1 MKRVLTMHKNENQT
15 EDTGPNLEYDK
26 TYLIFLEIS

>member
-1 MKRVLTMHKNENQT
+1 MKRVLKNAQDENQT

-26 TYLIFLEIS
+26 MQLKED